1 MKIKKTSPNPV
12 LLIILLIFL
21 LFGCTTA
28 IRSETAAVEEKT
40 PTPITSNQKLRIRLL
55 TTSDW
60 TIFNLISGATWVTKE
75 LISTSPEATTAK
87 IEQNQFTLD
96 QPIDSAEAGKGVE
109 MTVELLLSP
118 LATENE
124 LVFEIERGDI
134 GYTQVEFFGF
144 SGTNWEVM
152 KTVQWA
158 GKSGDGVNLYSVEIP
173 FAELIEIAPTTIVDS
188 QQEDTSKIDNSKNIQ
203 GTEEYPWWNDSV
215 FYEIFVRSFYDSDG
229 DGIGDFNGIVEK
241 MDYLNDGNPNI
252 STDLGITGIWLMP
265 INPSPSYHGYSVTD
279 YYSVNPEY
287 GTMDDFKNFLN
298 EAHKRGIK
306 VIIDLVLNHTSN
318 QHPWFL
324 NAADPTSPYHD
335 WYIWSDTDP
344 GYVGSWGQKIW
355 FEQGD
360 EYYYS
365 TFSEFMPDLN
375 YTNPEVTQEMQNIVQ
390 FWVNEV
396 GVDGFR
402 LDAAKHLIEEGIQQA
417 NTISTHSWYEKFRP
431 ALKQINPHAL
441 TVGEIWEDT
450 RINAEYLQG
459 DEGDPVTDYRLSL
472 EASNLPGGN
481 YVPAPILGGGDF
493 MPLEINSNGGFS
505 RYTPILE
512 VPPYAIITL
521 GF

>member
-1 MKIKKTSPNPV
+1 
-12 LLIILLIFL
+12 
-21 LFGCTTA
+21 
-28 IRSETAAVEEKT
+28 
-40 PTPITSNQKLRIRLL
+40 
-55 TTSDW
+55 
-60 TIFNLISGATWVTKE
+60 
-75 LISTSPEATTAK
+75 
-87 IEQNQFTLD
+87 
-96 QPIDSAEAGKGVE
+96 

-118 LATENE
+118 MATENE

-134 GYTQVEFFGF
+134 GYTQVEFFRF

-173 FAELIEIAPTTIVDS
+173 IAELIEIAPTTIVDS

-241 MDYLNDGNPNI
+241 MDYLNDGNPNT

-287 GTMDDFKNFLN
+287 GTMDDFENFLN

-306 VIIDLVLNHTSN
+306 VIVDLVLNHTSN

-344 GYVGSWGQKIW
+344 GYVGSWGQEVW

-375 YTNPEVTQEMQNIVQ
+375 YTNPEVTQEMQNVVQ

-402 LDAAKHLIEEGIQQA
+402 LDAAKHLIEEGTKQA

-441 TVGEIWEDT
+441 VVGEIWEDT

-472 EASNLPGGN
+472 EASNLPEGN
-481 YVPAPILGGGDF
+481 YVPASILGGGDF

-505 RYTPILE
+505 RYAPVLE